1 MKIRHLT
8 PWSLVGRPRRG
19 STVRF
24 VALAMSLAMVA
35 AACGGADAPDAP
47 STTAATAAPVTTA
60 GAADAPAATVAEPV
74 GMEVTAPEIPAKTV
88 RFGMYPCCA
97 DQTHNQVAIVN
108 GWYEEVGITLDP
120 ADGHLYATFDQIL
133 PSMQRGDFDVAGT
146 FIPGYL
152 QTLDTFGMSL
162 PPILFND
169 HYVGYA
175 ILAAPD
181 SDVKTAQDFVD
192 EGMSFGDAAAA
203 AMEQL
208 RGAEVYTPP
217 HGQVQPPY
225 PDVFLSYAGMSYPS
239 DLNIVFLEDVKIVEL
254 STQAG
259 RVEFAIPY
267 SAPVLV
273 QMLRN
278 GWKPVIETTDV
289 LKDHGSVQA
298 PRMGQLVG
306 SSGLFAQREWI
317 DNEHD
322 TVLRFLSVAFRTLA
336 YLNDPATQLDGF
348 KAQADLMNAAQGLT
362 LTPEEVGIIWDKIDP
377 MWIFEDQAQYLWDD
391 PSAATH
397 IKTGLDHKIQELIN
411 NGTLTGDGNY
421 DMDEFVVAEDLF
433 RELVA
438 LQAEAEGLFSE
449 AQGMSDLSASQQ
461 GLVDEAQVWYD
472 NYNFLDATRW
482 LKAALGK

>member
-1 MKIRHLT
+1 MNIRNLSTWT
-8 PWSLVGRPRRG
+8 PVARPRRG
-19 STVRF
+19 STIRF

-35 AACGGADAPDAP
+35 AACGGADDDVA
-47 STTAATAAPVTTA
+47 STTHAAE
-60 GAADAPAATVAEPV
+60 APAATTADAPEATVAAAV
-74 GMEVTAPEIPAKTV
+74 GIEVTAPEIPASTV

-97 DQTHNQVAIVN
+97 DQTHNQVAIVE
-108 GWYEEVGITLDP
+108 GWYDEVGITLDP

-152 QTLDTFGMSL
+152 QTLDTFGMSI

-175 ILAAPD
+175 ILAPPG
-181 SDVKTAQDFVD
+181 SDVKTAQEFVD
-192 EGMSFGDAAAA
+192 EGMTFGEAAAA

-239 DLNIVFLEDVKIVEL
+239 DLNLVFLEDVKIVEL
-254 STQAG
+254 STQEG
-259 RVEFAIPY
+259 RVDFAIPY
-267 SAPVLV
+267 AAPVLV

-278 GWKPVIETTDV
+278 GWKPIIETQDV
-289 LKDHGSVQA
+289 LKDIGSEQA
-298 PRMGQLVG
+298 TRMGQLVG

-322 TVLRFLSVAFRTLA
+322 TVLRFLSVAFRTLDS
-336 YLNDPATQLDGF
+336 LNDPETQMAGF
-348 KAQADLMNAAQGLT
+348 KAQADLMNASQGLT
-362 LTPEEVGIIWDKIDP
+362 LTPEEVGIIWANVDP
-377 MWIFEDQAQYLWDD
+377 MWIFEDQAEYLWDN
-391 PSAATH
+391 PEAATH
-397 IKTGLDHKIQELIN
+397 IKSGLDYKVAELVK

-438 LQAEAEGLFSE
+438 LQDEADGLFAEAEAHSGDLSESQQALVAE
-449 AQGMSDLSASQQ
+449 AQA
-461 GLVDEAQVWYD
+461 WYD
-472 NYNFLDATRW
+472 KYNFLDATRW